1 LLLSSRANI
10 EGGVGFRNS
19 FLGKGERRRG
29 KELLAP
35 ESSPLVSIQS
45 ISCFLLQTLAVA
57 RPHPRIE

>member
-1 LLLSSRANI
+1 
-10 EGGVGFRNS
+10 VGFRNS

-45 ISCFLLQTLAVA
+45 ISCSLLQTLAVA